1 MKRIYYSVLHFCFGI
16 EKIKLYVNSLIQFPI
31 PMQQFV
37 NAIEFL
43 FNSYSEKSEIDRRP
57 HSSM

>member
-1 MKRIYYSVLHFCFGI
+1 
-16 EKIKLYVNSLIQFPI
+16 
-31 PMQQFV
+31 MQQFV

-43 FNSYSEKSEIDRRP
+43 FNGYSEKSEIDRRT